1 MYLPLIALL
10 RIKHLCAQAL
20 PRPELSPPGK
30 WQVSRHGDFWKS
42 KLCLASRGLW
52 FIGFAGALR
61 NKDKTKFCVNLQIW
75 CLQRNFRKLLIFKTN
90 WSIWESSKFLQ
101 ERIFKSFELKP
112 LQLKRNSSK
121 QTQTRRFNKFAS
133 KHQPRYDSLH
143 PQQRYRETLLTNH
156 NPQKKTTSQSL
167 FDATKLL

>member
-1 MYLPLIALL
+1 MYPPLIALL

-20 PRPELSPPGK
+20 PHPKLSPVGK
-30 WQVSRHGDFWKS
+30 WQVSRHGDFWQS
-42 KLCLASRGLW
+42 KLCLASQALW
-52 FIGFAGALR
+52 FIGFAGTLR
-61 NKDKTKFCVNLQIW
+61 SNDKTNFCVNLQIW

-90 WSIWESSKFLQ
+90 WSFRESKLLS

-121 QTQTRRFNKFAS
+121 QTQTRWFNKFAP
-133 KHQPRYDSLH
+133 KHQPCYVSLH
-143 PQQRYRETLLTNH
+143 PHQRYRETLLTNH